1 MQAKPGKILPLL
13 LFLAGLGFVWLGLKT
28 YPAFIAVGI
37 LFVVIGYR
45 GYTYKGGDQ
54 DGR

>member
-1 MQAKPGKILPLL
+1 MQTKSGKILPLL
-13 LFLAGLGFVWLGLKT
+13 LFLVGVGFVLLGLKT

-45 GYTYKGGDQ
+45 GYTYKGEDQ